1 MCISLRSKPVV
12 VVALVFVLLV
22 TAVSPTLASNEPDA
36 PHQSGY
42 YHLIS
47 YGETLSRI
55 AFAYGV
61 PIQAILDANP
71 HVTNPN
77 LIYYGTY
84 IFVPH
89 SINPPYTYPP
99 YGCRVD
105 HVVNVRQ
112 VFSVEAVDRH
122 GSVEP
127 QGVEIGTRLPNGA
140 GILVQPVHQKTLI
153 LPQRGRP
160 PAVPTAEMNDETA
173 GDPRLPEHL
182 SGRLAVADGGQ

>member
-1 MCISLRSKPVV
+1 MKFFLLRSKP
-12 VVALVFVLLV
+12 ALVVFLALVLLL
-22 TAVSPTLASNEPDA
+22 TAVAPAFASNVPESA
-36 PHQSGY
+36 TQSGY

-71 HVTNPN
+71 QVTDPN

-84 IFVPH
+84 IFIPH

-105 HVVNVRQ
+105 HIVKSGET
-112 VFSVEAVDRH
+112 VFS
-122 GSVEP
+122 
-127 QGVEIGTRLPNGA
+127 IGREYDVSPYDIAYANYLYNWNYIYA
-140 GILVQPVHQKTLI
+140 GQYLCIP
-153 LPQRGRP
+153 
-160 PAVPTAEMNDETA
+160 
-173 GDPRLPEHL
+173 
-182 SGRLAVADGGQ
+182 